1 LWPCGSHTDAPPLR
15 PRLRRSRSRILGKAA
30 DSANLL
36 RLAGACED
44 IDGSNPE
51 ARYGYQGYEPKDWY
65 VSDRIAG
72 LEGHAQQ
79 IGNVIAGGENA
90 RLYEAIAQARAL
102 RRIAG
107 DINQRLDHPIEAMR
121 QNGYKPTAIFVPWR
135 VWELPPELD
144 LQRLADPRD
153 GADVV
158 LGKLGRFRDLDVVEM
173 RDLPADRVVLADLQA
188 FATFRQRTDRVV
200 LADLQAFATFRQRTR
215 GADALAITVA
225 SFDEQTAKATASTTR
240 QDKAR
245 RPRTGVAQ
253 AGISP
258 GPGRIRAPGQRP

>member
-1 LWPCGSHTDAPPLR
+1 
-15 PRLRRSRSRILGKAA
+15 
-30 DSANLL
+30 LL

-51 ARYGYQGYEPKDWY
+51 AGYGYQGYEPKDWY

-79 IGNVIAGGENA
+79 IGNVIAEGENA

-107 DINQRLDHPIEAMR
+107 DINQRLDHAIEAMR

-188 FATFRQRTDRVV
+188 FATFRQW
-200 LADLQAFATFRQRTR
+200 TR

-225 SFDEQTAKATASTTR
+225 SFDEQTAKATARADRRLLR
-240 QDKAR
+240 QPGRTKLADRARELRKQVFVQALEEFALQVNDPKAARAVPLPPAGKAR
-245 RPRTGVAQ
+245 
-253 AGISP
+253 
-258 GPGRIRAPGQRP
+258 